1 MKRFLRTLTALCLLV
16 AFALALTACEPK
28 SGLTKAELTDLLE
41 TLTAGA
47 APVNVAFFGEGLP
60 AETDMAKI
68 AAFFGAEEGEEIATL
83 YLPVDETALFQ
94 TEAALRTAARA
105 VYSDALCEILFA
117 RGFEGVRTEE
127 DERIVNARY
136 IERAGVL
143 TVRRELSDVYPVDR
157 QFAFDKMEILT
168 DEEARIRVEV
178 PSFVGGEPS
187 VNVRITLILTEN
199 GWRLD
204 SPTY

>member
-1 MKRFLRTLTALCLLV
+1 MKRFLLLLLSLLL
-16 AFALALTACEPK
+16 LAAPLLTACEPK
-28 SGLTKAELTDLLE
+28 SGLSKEELGSLLE

-60 AETDMAKI
+60 AETDMDRI
-68 AAFFGAEEGEEIATL
+68 RTFFGAEEGAQIATL
-83 YLPVDETALFQ
+83 YLPVDESALYQ
-94 TEAALRTAARA
+94 TEEELRAAALA
-105 VYSDALCEILFA
+105 VYSPAVCEILFA
-117 RGFEGVRTEE
+117 RGFAGMRTEE
-127 DERIVNARY
+127 DERILNARY
-136 IERAGVL
+136 IMRNGVL

-157 QFAFDKMEILT
+157 QFAFDKMEILA